1 MSTIDTATTRL
12 KQFQLVGTDTIITL
26 DLDNNVLDKA
36 IWYLLCAKDHQSFSN
51 LPTDITRM
59 ELGMDELKK
68 AIKIA
73 EKRWE

>member
-1 MSTIDTATTRL
+1 MLPETKKVKR
-12 KQFQLVGTDTIITL
+12 FQMVGTDTIISL
-26 DLDNNVLDKA
+26 DRENNVLDNA
-36 IWYLLCAKDHQSFSN
+36 IWYLLCAKDHQDFSD

-59 ELGMDELKK
+59 ELGLEELKK